1 MQPCIRFHRKKTNKN
16 LGFYTFRIRAT
27 YFYFTEPCHENL
39 PEIPV
44 VLSVEIGTGAELH
57 SSLPGL
63 LPRPHATRPE
73 QKLQSLQQAEEL
85 PVVLITF
92 SFRYQAVQLI
102 DQLSFHLDE
111 EAIGYR
117 LAVHVEDKSSKH

>member
-1 MQPCIRFHRKKTNKN
+1 M
-16 LGFYTFRIRAT
+16 
-27 YFYFTEPCHENL
+27 
-39 PEIPV
+39 PV
-44 VLSVEIGTGAELH
+44 VLSVEMSTGAELH

-63 LPRPHATRPE
+63 LPRPRATRRE
-73 QKLQSLQQAEEL
+73 QKLQSLQQAEEF

-111 EAIGYR
+111 EAIGYK
-117 LAVHVEDKSSKH
+117 LAVHVEDKSSEH